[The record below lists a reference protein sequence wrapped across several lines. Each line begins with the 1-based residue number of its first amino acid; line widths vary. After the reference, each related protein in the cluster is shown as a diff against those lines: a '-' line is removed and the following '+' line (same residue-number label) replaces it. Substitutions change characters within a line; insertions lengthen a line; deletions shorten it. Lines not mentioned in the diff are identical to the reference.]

1 MKNDTKSAKKV
12 MNFPPQ
18 NKSRHL
24 CQSTYSG
31 PLPGLVGHTEGLM
44 ALHTCEEEEIVQL

>member
-12 MNFPPQ
+12 MKKQ
-18 NKSRHL
+18 NKSRRL

-44 ALHTCEEEEIVQL
+44 ALHTCEEEERVQL